1 MHKRSNLGPLIER
14 TLGSKRAFV
23 RAMQRTSTPINY
35 RTAMNWCNS
44 TNTIKV
50 SQLIN
55 IARITNIPLC
65 EIINEIT
72 IKHEGDE

>member
-1 MHKRSNLGPLIER
+1 MRKRSNLPALIAKSV
-14 TLGSKRAFV
+14 GSTAAFV
-23 RAMQRTSTPINY
+23 RAMERTSTPINY

-44 TNTIKV
+44 TSTIKV

-55 IARITNIPLC
+55 IARVLNLPLC

-72 IKHEGDE
+72 IKTEGDE